1 MNQKLIYNNEKKR
14 MATIRDFL
22 KSENLSLSSLVKI
35 KSDASFRN
43 YYRIKNSKL
52 ILMDA
57 NPKTNEKISSF
68 IKIHKILSELGIRT
82 PKLYKKSVSLG
93 LMIVEDFGSLSFLD
107 FIKKYQSQ
115 IDKSPYYAAIGI
127 LIKIHEMSLK
137 KPSAIKNLKKYTFNE
152 QIKET
157 ELYFDWYLRK
167 HLKIKISDKEKIKF
181 YKILKKIYGKLCIE
195 NYSLVLRDFHVD
207 NIIPFFDNNSLLSR
221 KNTTNQLIQADEEYT
236 LGIIDFQDALVGSPA
251 YDLCSLVEDVRA
263 PIDILDKES
272 LVRQFVFHTENFLHD
287 KKYTIRNISSEKIRI
302 AENTLMNFKEQVSYF
317 SIQRN
322 LKILG
327 IFSRLKYRDKKTK
340 YIKYF
345 PAAKKFVRENLK
357 KTQFEELKA
366 WFTENKISV

>member
-221 KNTTNQLIQADEEYT
+221 KNTSNQLIQTDEEYT
-236 LGIIDFQDALVGSPA
+236 LGIIDFQDALIGSPA

-272 LVRQFVFHTENFLHD
+272 LVRQFVFHTETFLHD